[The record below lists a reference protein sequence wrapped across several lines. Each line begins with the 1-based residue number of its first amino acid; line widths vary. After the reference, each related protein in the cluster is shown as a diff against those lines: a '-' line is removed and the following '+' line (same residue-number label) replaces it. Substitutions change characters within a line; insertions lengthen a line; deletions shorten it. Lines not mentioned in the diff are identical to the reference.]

1 MRDNGNKKEIVA
13 FYSEFL
19 FLFAVVGECGAD
31 DVKWFALYDAS
42 KALLLIGISAFFD
55 RTAWMLGGGC
65 IVGLF
70 VLSILQYGAYHMT
83 DYLIFIGMAYFFL
96 VSSVR
101 RWRWR
106 KTGFAVLY
114 KSSGLRCPA
123 RLA

>member
-55 RTAWMLGGGC
+55 RTAWMLGGGLHC
-65 IVGLF
+65 GAFCAIDIAIWRLPYDRLSDFYRDGVFLSGVFGAAMALAQNGLC
-70 VLSILQYGAYHMT
+70 GA
-83 DYLIFIGMAYFFL
+83 
-96 VSSVR
+96 V
-101 RWRWR
+101 
-106 KTGFAVLY
+106 
-114 KSSGLRCPA
+114 
-123 RLA
+123 